1 MQKIFRILRIMGNCR
16 GEGMILLTKIIV
28 LIWDNQNYILFN
40 YIEKDIR
47 ENIFM
52 YWRIKING
60 EYLWRNLGGL
70 DFTAYILSFSEYLC
84 HFKSSFNKI
93 LIVKIDIKMWLIVK
107 KILIKILQKCFSK
120 YIDSISQSLKHCNEV
135 DYYIIFA
142 IIDS

>member
-1 MQKIFRILRIMGNCR
+1 MQKIIRILRIMGNCR
-16 GEGMILLTKIIV
+16 GEGMILVTKIIV

-60 EYLWRNLGGL
+60 ENFWRNLGGL
-70 DFTAYILSFSEYLC
+70 GCVVCILSFIEYLC
-84 HFKSSFNKI
+84 HFKPLFKMI
-93 LIVKIDIKMWLIVK
+93 LIVKIDIKMLLIVRNILT
-107 KILIKILQKCFSK
+107 KIHKNVFPNLLTLFLYLWS
-120 YIDSISQSLKHCNEV
+120 HCNEV